1 VEGYVERLDD
11 RAAGD
16 QQRRAIMR
24 WRPWERST
32 GPRTTEG
39 KARSARNADKGG
51 QWRAWREMMKALNA
65 GIRAQ
70 RESLERLTE
79 RRAGRRSRG

>member
-1 VEGYVERLDD
+1 
-11 RAAGD
+11 
-16 QQRRAIMR
+16 
-24 WRPWERST
+24 
-32 GPRTTEG
+32 
-39 KARSARNADKGG
+39 
-51 QWRAWREMMKALNA
+51 MMKALNA